1 MGLYHVRSITVGVFI
16 WNLIKVVICHLES
29 VLLTLFFF
37 LLLFMTK
44 CGVGEGGFGDSLNIH
59 PEDQFF
65 PPKPHFFVSWL
76 QPETKD
82 GLQIL
87 QESSLIFLF
96 LSFFFLDPNLLF
108 SIALEAYSLRCFQYR
123 FYITHFVLFLRDS
136 YAQWSKSDKYPMIF
150 ICGI

>member
-1 MGLYHVRSITVGVFI
+1 MAVIHLYFYGTISRSKYYSRSFHLKSNKGC
-16 WNLIKVVICHLES
+16 NLPSGICIAYS
-29 VLLTLFFF
+29 FFF

-82 GLQIL
+82 GLLIL

-136 YAQWSKSDKYPMIF
+136 YAQ
-150 ICGI
+150 